1 MRNLEQNL
9 GGLSHHGCTQGQ
21 QKVIK
26 NGEGQRNKEFDTSRR
41 TCAIAVSPFLC
52 TGLPN
57 ASTNKKS
64 SVWTFSK
71 NQLQQTYKKC
81 FCCICIKPDAK
92 QSDHEKSP
100 KVNSN
105 NKHEIK
111 KTIKE
116 EIIYSWSTVFNTLK
130 STQSVEKVVE
140 TPPQKNQ
147 EPKKPL
153 FSLPPK
159 TEAKNVSPVCRG
171 IKNQGATCYL
181 NSFIQVMFHTPE
193 FRNELLELTFP
204 NDSGDDNW
212 FNVAYQLQRLFVELL
227 GPDTSAVKTN
237 GLTKSLDW
245 TQEDTDIQQDVQE
258 FGRYFLGILDEKL
271 QLSSSANMISHLFSG
286 IQVEYLTC
294 TMCNIS
300 KEQYSTFFD
309 ISLPIRSIDGKTSY
323 DSLEYAIEQYL
334 RPEILD
340 EHFCDICGK
349 KSKFLKGQQFK
360 ELPYILCFHLGR
372 INYNINSLKPEK
384 INDKV
389 SFPFF
394 ISMDVD
400 GYNSIFELYGVIIH
414 KGEATFGHYFSY
426 IKDFKSGQWFE
437 CNDDIITLIPPHK
450 IESTFSGKSSAYM
463 IMYRLFDRNRNREA
477 YTIDELP
484 AHLNLRFTQVKLIKE
499 LNVD

>member
-1 MRNLEQNL
+1 M
-9 GGLSHHGCTQGQ
+9 
-21 QKVIK
+21 
-26 NGEGQRNKEFDTSRR
+26 
-41 TCAIAVSPFLC
+41 
-52 TGLPN
+52 
-57 ASTNKKS
+57 
-64 SVWTFSK
+64 
-71 NQLQQTYKKC
+71 
-81 FCCICIKPDAK
+81 
-92 QSDHEKSP
+92 
-100 KVNSN
+100 
-105 NKHEIK
+105 
-111 KTIKE
+111 
-116 EIIYSWSTVFNTLK
+116 VFNTLK
-130 STQSVEKVVE
+130 STLSVEKVVE

-147 EPKKPL
+147 EPKEPL

-181 NSFIQVMFHTPE
+181 NSFIQVLFHTPE

-245 TQEDTDIQQDVQE
+245 TQKDTDIQQDVQE

-349 KSKFLKGQQFK
+349 KSKFLKGQKFK

-372 INYNINSLKPEK
+372 TTYNINSLKPVK

-389 SFPFF
+389 SFPFI

-414 KGEATFGHYFSY
+414 KGEATFGHYYSY

-437 CNDDIITLIPPHK
+437 CNDDIITTIPPHK
-450 IESTFSGKSSAYM
+450 IERAFSGKSSAYM

-477 YTIDELP
+477 YTIEELP
-484 AHLNLRFTQVKLIKE
+484 AHLK
-499 LNVD
+499 